1 MKITEYPTAQ
11 FLDEGD
17 VLIKD
22 GTNGTKQIKG
32 SDLVYALFDGIP
44 QMHREIFRGK
54 SLGSTYTAAQKE
66 AISSG
71 TFHDLWIGDYW
82 TINGHKYY
90 IADFDLFY
98 YKGGSTSLLNT
109 EHHAVVILEGGADQ
123 TPRAYGGVKTYYGNS
138 QIRNEGLSTSKS
150 LINAAFPNNVMTYN
164 SELPIGFNGDF
175 ESRQNMN
182 CDVELLRAGNVA
194 AHSKT
199 DPDGNRP
206 LYESQFKL
214 FELDNAN
221 FNKYLDSSISS
232 VEENTNTR
240 FYTSSND
247 WRTPEDNAVTF
258 NVQGYTSGVTK
269 NAHSLIFAFFLLK
282 G

>member
-54 SLGSTYTAAQKE
+54 SLGSTYTAEQKE

-98 YKGGSTSLLNT
+98 YKGGTASLRNT

-123 TPRAYGGVKTYYGNS
+123 TPRPYGGVKTYYGNA

-164 SELPIGFNGDF
+164 SELPVGFGAGA
-175 ESRQNMN
+175 EQRQNLN
-182 CDVELLRAGNVA
+182 CDVELLRAGHIM

-199 DPDGNRP
+199 DVDGNQNQYDR
-206 LYESQFKL
+206 QFKL
-214 FELDNAN
+214 FELDHAN

-232 VEENTNTR
+232 IEGNTGVR
-240 FYTSSND
+240 FFTSSND
-247 WRTPEDNAVTF
+247 WRTPEDYAVAF
-258 NVQGYTSGVTK
+258 NIQGFTLGINK
-269 NAHSLIFAFFLLK
+269 NEQSRIFAFFLLK

>member
-11 FLDEGD
+11 FLDEED

-44 QMHREIFRGK
+44 QMHREIYRGK
-54 SLGSTYTAAQKE
+54 NLGGTYTSSQKE

-98 YKGGSTSLLNT
+98 KKGYNDGNRNAT
-109 EHHAVVILEGGADQ
+109 HHAVVILEGGADP
-123 TPRAYGGVKTYYGNS
+123 TPREYGGVKMWYPTS
-138 QIRNEGLSTSKS
+138 EIRTNGLATSRGYV
-150 LINAAFPNNVMTYN
+150 NAAFPDSVMTHTVEYGV
-164 SELPIGFNGDF
+164 SYISDLIGFQTFDATIELMSDLNIAPNSNATFKGCTPGNG
-175 ESRQNMN
+175 R
-182 CDVELLRAGNVA
+182 
-194 AHSKT
+194 
-199 DPDGNRP
+199 
-206 LYESQFKL
+206 QFKL
-214 FELDNAN
+214 FQIDPDLSH
-221 FNKYLDSSISS
+221 YCDSSI
-232 VEENTNTR
+232 NYGNWFFT
-240 FYTSSND
+240 TSAD
-247 WRTPEDNAVTF
+247 WRIPDEYAVGF
-258 NVQGYTSGVTK
+258 RINGDSSGLHKSGSSRIWVY
-269 NAHSLIFAFFLLK
+269 FLLK